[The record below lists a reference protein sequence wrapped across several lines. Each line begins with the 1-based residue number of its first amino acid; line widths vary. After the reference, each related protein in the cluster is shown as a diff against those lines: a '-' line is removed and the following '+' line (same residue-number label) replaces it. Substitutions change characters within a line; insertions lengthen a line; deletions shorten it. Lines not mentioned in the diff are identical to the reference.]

1 MTTLTLQDPP
11 ASASLPDQRTRRS
24 PARTVALWLL
34 QIGAAAIFLA
44 AGLSKLA
51 SATAMV
57 QMFDAVGVGQWFRYV
72 TGSIEVI
79 GALMLLVP
87 GLASFGA
94 LALAAVMLGAIGTHL
109 FVIGGN
115 PSMPVVLLAATA
127 YVAWTRGAERQT
139 RRTRR

>member
-1 MTTLTLQDPP
+1 MTTLTLQNPP
-11 ASASLPDQRTRRS
+11 ASADPSHQRTRRS
-24 PARTVALWLL
+24 PARTFALWLL

-57 QMFDAVGVGQWFRYV
+57 QMFDAVGAGQWFRYV
-72 TGSIEVI
+72 TGSIEVT

-127 YVAWTRGAERQT
+127 YVAWTRSVERQT

>member
-1 MTTLTLQDPP
+1 MTTLTLQNRP
-11 ASASLPDQRTRRS
+11 ASTNLSPERTRRS
-24 PARTVALWLL
+24 PARTFALWLL

-72 TGSIEVI
+72 TGSIEVT

-127 YVAWTRGAERQT
+127 YVAWTRSAERQAN
-139 RRTRR
+139 RIY